1 MIDWSRVEELK
12 DEVGQEDFVEVAEMF
27 LEEVDEVVAR
37 LQTSPNPD
45 SLKDDMHFL
54 KGSALN
60 LGFAEMGVFC
70 QKSEQAATT
79 GDLDSINIAELVKIY
94 SASKEIFETAGAQA
108 A

>member
-12 DEVGQEDFVEVAEMF
+12 DEVGQEDFLEVAEMF
-27 LEEVDEVVAR
+27 LEEVDEVVER
-37 LQTSPNPD
+37 LQANPNPA

-60 LGFAEMGVFC
+60 LGFSEMGVFC
-70 QKSEQAATT
+70 QRSEQAATV
-79 GDLDSINIAELVKIY
+79 GDTFIIYFAEILYIY
-94 SASKEIFETAGAQA
+94 TASKEIFENSDAQA

>member
-27 LEEVDEVVAR
+27 LEEVDEVVDR
-37 LQTSPNPD
+37 LVSRPNPS

-60 LGFAEMGVFC
+60 LGFSEMGLFC
-70 QKSEQAATT
+70 QKSEQAAAA
-79 GDLDSINIAELVKIY
+79 GDASSIDIDELVRIY
-94 SASKEIFETAGAQA
+94 TTSKEVFETSASQA